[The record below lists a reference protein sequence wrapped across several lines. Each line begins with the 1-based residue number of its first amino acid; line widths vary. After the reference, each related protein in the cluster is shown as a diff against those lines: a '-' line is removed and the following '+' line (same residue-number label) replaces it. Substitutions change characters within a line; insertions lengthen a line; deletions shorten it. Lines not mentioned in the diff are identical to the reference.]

1 MQSLCNT
8 VQPYF
13 LKAGFNP
20 NREASVYV
28 VFFSRWLN
36 IASIW
41 KKSAMRYFFGND
53 PAWNE
58 NTSSRKEGT
67 QMVWP
72 LLCDHWPG
80 LVWLNKKV
88 DRWLIRMR
96 YLMVSENGRKWKKTT
111 RDFVVFMFLDTFRKW
126 KKMEE
131 NNKGFCRF
139 HVSRHF
145 PKMEENNK
153 GLRT

>member
-58 NTSSRKEGT
+58 NTSSRKVRERGLK
-67 QMVWP
+67 W
-72 LLCDHWPG
+72 CDHFCVITG
-80 LVWLNKKV
+80 LVWSGWTKKLIV
-88 DRWLIRMR
+88 GWLECDI
-96 YLMVSENGRKWKKTT
+96 WW
-111 RDFVVFMFLDTFRKW
+111 FP
-126 KKMEE
+126 KMEE

-153 GLRT
+153 GFCCFHVSRHFPKMEENGRK